1 MKKKKI
7 KKKEKNEGNA
17 SLGMDHQGG
26 AKKQSEKQGKD
37 KIVCGDRRTKSERR
51 FDEVQV
57 RRITVLTHEPL
68 GWDEMS
74 LKINV
79 YSTVRPIVMGSL
91 SLSLSLSLCV
101 CVCVCVCVRVCV
113 CACPS
118 DDDSSNALS
127 RVCVEYVH
135 IALILC
141 TGGTREGDYR
151 APRFQDTQR

>member
-7 KKKEKNEGNA
+7 KKKEKNDGNA

-26 AKKQSEKQGKD
+26 GKKQSEKQGKD
-37 KIVCGDRRTKSERR
+37 KIVCVDRRTKSERR

-79 YSTVRPIVMGSL
+79 YSTVRPIVMGAL
-91 SLSLSLSLCV
+91 SLSLCVCLCV
-101 CVCVCVCVRVCV
+101 CVCVCVCMSV
-113 CACPS
+113 
-118 DDDSSNALS
+118 
-127 RVCVEYVH
+127 
-135 IALILC
+135 
-141 TGGTREGDYR
+141 
-151 APRFQDTQR
+151 